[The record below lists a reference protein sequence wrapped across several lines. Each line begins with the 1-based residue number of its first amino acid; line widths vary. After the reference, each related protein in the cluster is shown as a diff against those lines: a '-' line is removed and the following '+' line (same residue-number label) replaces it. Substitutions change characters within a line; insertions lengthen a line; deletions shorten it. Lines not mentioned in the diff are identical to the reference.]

1 MQKFFFS
8 TTLSKLR
15 SWLSDG
21 NVELYSL
28 DESFDDG
35 ILWKFTLA
43 PSSNLDI
50 KGSAQKIK
58 DGRVIAFE
66 MAETK
71 AAINGNFLGVFDR
84 PIEEMES
91 FEFEFLT
98 CNQVAFTLRVP
109 DIRWKEL
116 QEFTCKCWRKGGIQV
131 ETSDISR
138 ERRVSNVYGLL
149 SLDDENK
156 LEDCAEILAKYFP
169 KNLITWLSYCKS
181 EEGWKRSW
189 PEEA

>member
-8 TTLSKLR
+8 ATLSKLR

-35 ILWKFTLA
+35 SLWKFTLA
-43 PSSNLDI
+43 PSSSLDI
-50 KGSAQKIK
+50 EGCVRKIK
-58 DGRVIAFE
+58 DGRVVTFQKE
-66 MAETK
+66 EAED
-71 AAINGNFLGVFDR
+71 AIVGNFLRVSD
-84 PIEEMES
+84 IEEIES
-91 FEFEFLT
+91 FEFEFFT
-98 CNQVAFTLRVP
+98 SNQVAFTLRVP
-109 DIRWKEL
+109 DRRWEEL
-116 QEFTCKCWRKGGIQV
+116 QEFTCKCWKEDGIQV

-138 ERRVSNVYGLL
+138 ESKVSNVYGLL
-149 SLDDENK
+149 TLEDEK
-156 LEDCAEILAKYFP
+156 ELEDCAEILAKYFP

-181 EEGWKRSW
+181 EGGWKRSW

>member
-1 MQKFFFS
+1 M
-8 TTLSKLR
+8 
-15 SWLSDG
+15 
-21 NVELYSL
+21 ELYSL

-58 DGRVIAFE
+58 DGRVITFE

-91 FEFEFLT
+91 FEFEFFT

-116 QEFTCKCWRKGGIQV
+116 HEFTCKCWRKGGIKV

-156 LEDCAEILAKYFP
+156 LEDCAEILAIFQK
-169 KNLITWLSYCKS
+169 T
-181 EEGWKRSW
+181 
-189 PEEA
+189 